1 MSTTSSRPSSR
12 TRSTTSATWVSR
24 STSGPPSRARSPRPV
39 RVTGWTS
46 CPRCRSRRAVGS
58 QTQPPS
64 QAPGT
69 RTKVAM
75 SVVPSAGQA
84 LATKDLA
91 GDLVQWHSG
100 RAGVGAQQLE
110 GGLLVQ
116 LAALHHHPLSL
127 LDEDPVVEGVLELA

>member
-12 TRSTTSATWVSR
+12 TRSTTSATW
-24 STSGPPSRARSPRPV
+24 
-39 RVTGWTS
+39 VTGWTS

-116 LAALHHHPLSL
+116 LAALHHHPLGL
-127 LDEDPVVEGVLELA
+127 LDEDPVVEGVLELGRRPSLDMGPHRGAEQRV